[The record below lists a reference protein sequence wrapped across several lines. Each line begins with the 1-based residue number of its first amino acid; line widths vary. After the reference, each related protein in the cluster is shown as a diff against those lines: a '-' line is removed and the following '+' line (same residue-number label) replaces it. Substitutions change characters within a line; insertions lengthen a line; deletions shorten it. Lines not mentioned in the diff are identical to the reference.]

1 MIKIKIE
8 YNMPEADVLEIR
20 FIRGRNMIHNVF
32 YDISGLADA
41 EVLEL
46 KKEAVAKFCAVFPDV
61 PLKSVLQ
68 GFKAVDPLM
77 QEYYKQTF
85 PHGGWRGGGRP
96 KGAKGTKKTKK
107 TEALNQRIT
116 LEEKEILIK
125 ILKSLRSGEQ
135 NIANFEKILQK
146 NKGD

>member
-1 MIKIKIE
+1 MQIKIRYETISDNELK
-8 YNMPEADVLEIR
+8 IR
-20 FIRGRNMIHNVF
+20 FMHRRDELYNVS
-32 YDISGLADA
+32 YNISGLSDA

-46 KKEAVAKFCAVFPDV
+46 KKEAAAKFCAVFPDV

-77 QEYYKQTF
+77 QGYYKQMF
-85 PHGGWRGGGRP
+85 PNGGWRGGGRP
-96 KGAKGTKKTKK
+96 KGAKGTKQTKK

-146 NKGD
+146 NNGG

>member
-1 MIKIKIE
+1 MTIKIE
-8 YNMPEADVLEIR
+8 YNVPEADVLEIR
-20 FIRGRNMIHNVF
+20 FIRGKNIIHNIF
-32 YDISGLADA
+32 YDISGLADTD
-41 EVLEL
+41 VLEL
-46 KKEAVAKFCAVFPDV
+46 KKEAVAKFCAVFPDI

-68 GFKAVDPLM
+68 GFKAVDPSM
-77 QEYYKQTF
+77 TEYKQTF

-96 KGAKGTKKTKK
+96 KGAKGTKKNEK

-146 NKGD
+146 NKEG